1 MSLSRKQIDSF
12 NRDGFIIARGLLE
25 DEDLRPL
32 IDELCDWVDARA
44 RELFAEEEITDL
56 HEDQPFETRFGLL
69 YGQSKRMDE
78 EMDIMH
84 ARGRAMFDFLHNP
97 KLLDAVQSLTGPEIV
112 CNPIQHLRAK
122 PPERFDPNTGPS
134 LYVVPWHQDAGVM
147 MPEAEGSNIVTCWLP
162 LGDATSE
169 MGCMEALPGVHRDGY
184 LRHQA
189 EGGTTIATNVMPDLL
204 QDVDPR
210 SLDCAKGDVIF
221 LSRFTPH
228 RSTPNRSDKC
238 RWSLDLR
245 YQTAGHHTGR
255 TAHPEF
261 VVRSPSKPSTVMH
274 DIQEWR
280 QLWIDA
286 FENPRGTAAH
296 RTE

>member
-1 MSLSRKQIDSF
+1 MTLSQKQIDAF
-12 NRDGFIIARGLLE
+12 NRDGFVIARGLLH
-25 DEDLRPL
+25 DEDLQPL
-32 IDELCDWVDARA
+32 IDELSDWVDARA
-44 RELFAEEEITDL
+44 RQLFIEEEITDL
-56 HEDQPFETRFGLL
+56 HEDQPFEIRFGLL
-69 YGQSKRMDE
+69 FGQSKRMDE
-78 EMDIMH
+78 VMDIMH

-97 KLLDAVQSLTGPEIV
+97 KLLDATQSFTGPEIV

-122 PPERFDPNTGPS
+122 PPVRFDPDTGPS

-147 MPEAEGSNIVTCWLP
+147 MPEAEESNIVTCWVP
-162 LGDATSE
+162 LGNATTE
-169 MGCMEALPGVHRDGY
+169 MGCVQAVPGVHGRGY

-189 EGGTTIATNVMPDLL
+189 AGGTTIATNVMPDLL
-204 QDVDPR
+204 QGVEPR
-210 SLDCAKGDVIF
+210 SLACSKGDVIF

-245 YQTAGHHTGR
+245 YQTTGHHSGR

-261 VVRSPSKPSTVMH
+261 VVRSRSEPSTVMR
-274 DIQEWR
+274 DAEEWR
-280 QLWIDA
+280 RLWIDA
-286 FENPRGTAAH
+286 FENPRGSAAH